1 VNTQG
6 RQAFPLAKNPREGRG
21 HGKPFH
27 TTSAYFACRPR
38 LLQCRRLGKVDQPG
52 GIAGRLFWHY
62 DTVKSAGS
70 LAGGSLQSNSHLE
83 NAAMRFTLACFAT
96 ILTFAALTL
105 RSARGAEG
113 EFSSATIDL
122 GVVTSDI
129 AKSVKFYTEAIGF
142 KELKGFS
149 VGAEY
154 AKDVG
159 LTDGHKLDIHVL
171 ALGDEP
177 TATKLKLMSL
187 PGVDSKRKDQGFIH
201 STLGYS
207 YITIH
212 ITDTTAALERLKK
225 AGVKPIA
232 KSPLPVPKDIAEG
245 IFLTIVRDPD
255 GNFIELVGPKK

>member
-1 VNTQG
+1 M
-6 RQAFPLAKNPREGRG
+6 RLAF
-21 HGKPFH
+21 
-27 TTSAYFACRPR
+27 
-38 LLQCRRLGKVDQPG
+38 
-52 GIAGRLFWHY
+52 
-62 DTVKSAGS
+62 
-70 LAGGSLQSNSHLE
+70 
-83 NAAMRFTLACFAT
+83 ACFAT
-96 ILTFAALTL
+96 ILTFAALT
-105 RSARGAEG
+105 SDFARGAEG

-122 GVVTSDI
+122 GVVTSDV

-154 AKDVG
+154 AKEVG
-159 LTDGHKLDIHVL
+159 LTDGHKLDIRVL
-171 ALGDEP
+171 ALGDEK

-187 PGVDSKRKDQGFIH
+187 PGVTSQRKDQQFIH

-207 YITIH
+207 YLTIH
-212 ITDTTAALERLKK
+212 ITDTTEALERLKK

-255 GNFIELVGPKK
+255 GNFVELVGPKK